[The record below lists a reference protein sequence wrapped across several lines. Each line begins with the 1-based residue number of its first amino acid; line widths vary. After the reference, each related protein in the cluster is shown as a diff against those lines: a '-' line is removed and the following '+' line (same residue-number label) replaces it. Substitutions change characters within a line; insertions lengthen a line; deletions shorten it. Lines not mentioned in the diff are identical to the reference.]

1 MKNMND
7 NISVAEAKSHFS
19 KYISKVAYADKRFVI
34 TKRNKPIAAL
44 VSIDELQKIDL
55 KEKSEKEFKGLSEL
69 LSKRKYF
76 EEIIGYIEEAYKDR
90 SKDKGRNVSLWHWY
104 CY

>member
-1 MKNMND
+1 MKNTND

-44 VSIDELQKIDL
+44 VSIDALQKLDL
-55 KEKSEKEFKGLSEL
+55 KEKSEKEAKGLSEL
-69 LSKRKYF
+69 LNKREYF
-76 EEIIGYIEEAYKDR
+76 KEIVGYIEKAYKER
-90 SKDKGRNVSLWHWY
+90 SKDKGRDVPF
-104 CY
+104 

>member
-55 KEKSEKEFKGLSEL
+55 KEKSEKESKKFSEMI
-69 LSKRKYF
+69 RKWKDF
-76 EEIIGYIEEAYKDR
+76 DEIADDVEKAYRDR
-90 SKDKGRNVSLWHWY
+90 SKDKERNVSF
-104 CY
+104 

>member
-55 KEKSEKEFKGLSEL
+55 REKSEKESKKFSEMI
-69 LSKRKYF
+69 RKWKDF
-76 EEIIGYIEEAYKDR
+76 DEIADDVEKAYR
-90 SKDKGRNVSLWHWY
+90 ERPKDKGRNVSF
-104 CY
+104 

>member
-34 TKRNKPIAAL
+34 TRRNKPIAAL
-44 VSIDELQKIDL
+44 VSIDELQKFDL
-55 KEKSEKEFKGLSEL
+55 KEKSEKESKKFSEMI
-69 LSKRKYF
+69 RKWKDF
-76 EEIIGYIEEAYKDR
+76 NEIADDVEKAYKER
-90 SKDKGRNVSLWHWY
+90 SKDKGRNVSL
-104 CY
+104 